1 VAPPSLAGSR
11 TASFEFT
18 ASKAG
23 TQFQC
28 RLDGGD
34 FSPCTSPQQFGELP
48 EGTHTFEVRAF
59 DSKGNVDGTPAI
71 YTWTIDVTAPAPRIA
86 SASGSAP
93 SVQGSAGTASGDDGS
108 VRVDLFSGSAAS
120 GSPVQTVVASRDGSG
135 SFGAQFDRVA
145 GGTYTVSARQSDAAG
160 NSGSSSPVTFAV
172 PGQASAP
179 PPDFAV
185 LSTEESMVDA
195 SAGRLTALSSC
206 EGDCRRSSSL
216 LVSSRTAGR
225 LGLPRRGSRAVRLG
239 GGATRVKLTRAARTA
254 LRRSD
259 DAVTATLRAVAGSVS
274 LSKAISLRPSIKPS
288 RLASRGL
295 KLAGECSA
303 ACTMS
308 ARLIVSSTTARRLG
322 IRTKGGSVAIGSGR
336 IDAAA
341 GRTASFTV
349 RLVRSA
355 HTALSRARS
364 ADLTLEVVVNGAGTA
379 SRRATR
385 RITLGG

>member
-1 VAPPSLAGSR
+1 
-11 TASFEFT
+11 
-18 ASKAG
+18 
-23 TQFQC
+23 
-28 RLDGGD
+28 
-34 FSPCTSPQQFGELP
+34 
-48 EGTHTFEVRAF
+48 
-59 DSKGNVDGTPAI
+59 
-71 YTWTIDVTAPAPRIA
+71 
-86 SASGSAP
+86 
-93 SVQGSAGTASGDDGS
+93 
-108 VRVDLFSGSAAS
+108 
-120 GSPVQTVVASRDGSG
+120 
-135 SFGAQFDRVA
+135 
-145 GGTYTVSARQSDAAG
+145 
-160 NSGSSSPVTFAV
+160 
-172 PGQASAP
+172 
-179 PPDFAV
+179 
-185 LSTEESMVDA
+185 
-195 SAGRLTALSSC
+195 
-206 EGDCRRSSSL
+206 
-216 LVSSRTAGR
+216 
-225 LGLPRRGSRAVRLG
+225 VRLG

-355 HTALSRARS
+355 RTALSRARS
-364 ADLTLEVVVNGAGTA
+364 ADLTLEVVVHGAGTT